1 MVAKVKH
8 ILLVVCLC
16 VTVLAVAQPRH
27 VVAFYNVENLM
38 DTLDDPH
45 RLDEDMLPLSD
56 RNWNQEKY
64 QAKLQAIARVV
75 ADFGE
80 ESDAPVLLGVAE
92 VENKGVLNS
101 LVEECGNVGAEYE
114 YCHYDS
120 SDERGID
127 VALLYRSDL
136 FELQRS
142 QAITPD
148 VGIPTRDILA
158 VWGSLCGVDLFVAVV
173 HFPSRIGGVSF
184 TEHRRVECCRLLRE
198 VVDSVRCAE
207 PRRRVIIMG
216 DMNDNPNDKSIKEV
230 LGASGK
236 RNGTLLYNPF
246 AGVRRRASRGSSVYQ
261 GEWNLYDNI
270 IVSADFLESSEL
282 RLVEGGQIF
291 RRGYLLDGKRHPLP
305 TYRGVEYCAGVSD
318 HLPVYVVLQ

>member
-1 MVAKVKH
+1 M
-8 ILLVVCLC
+8 
-16 VTVLAVAQPRH
+16 AVGNAQPRQI
-27 VVAFYNVENLM
+27 VSFYNVENLM
-38 DTLDDPH
+38 DTLDDPCTS
-45 RLDEDMLPLSD
+45 DEDMLPLAD
-56 RNWNQEKY
+56 KNWTADKY
-64 QAKLQAIARVV
+64 QTKLRAISRVV

-80 ESDAPVLLGVAE
+80 DYDEPALLGLAE
-92 VENKGVLNS
+92 VENKRVLND
-101 LVEECGNVGAEYE
+101 LVSTLGDMGKVYR

-127 VALLYRSDL
+127 VALLYHSDL
-136 FELQRS
+136 FEVQRS
-142 QAITPD
+142 KAITPD
-148 VGIPTRDILA
+148 VGIPTRDMLA
-158 VWGSLCGVDLFVAVV
+158 VWGKLCGVDVLVFVV
-173 HFPSRIGGVSF
+173 HFPSRIGGVKF
-184 TEHRRVECCRLLRE
+184 TEYRRISCCSHLRD

-207 PRRRVIIMG
+207 PQRRVIIMG

-236 RNGTLLYNPF
+236 RNDGLLYNPF
-246 AGVRRRASRGSSVYQ
+246 AGLRRRASRGSSVYQ

-305 TYRGVEYCAGVSD
+305 TYRGVEYCAGLSD
-318 HLPVYVVLQ
+318 HLPVYVILQ

>member
-1 MVAKVKH
+1 MRLKY
-8 ILLVVCLC
+8 IFLLLSCLVV
-16 VTVLAVAQPRH
+16 VVNAQPRR
-27 VVAFYNVENLM
+27 VIAFYNVENLM
-38 DTLDDPH
+38 DTHDDPH
-45 RLDEDMLPLSD
+45 TSDEDMLPLSD
-56 RNWNQEKY
+56 RNWDGEKY
-64 QAKLQAIARVV
+64 QAKMQAISRII
-75 ADFGE
+75 ADLKE
-80 ESDAPVLLGVAE
+80 ECDVPALLGLAE
-92 VENKGVLNS
+92 VENKEVLS
-101 LVEECGNVGAEYE
+101 ALVEECSNVGVKYE

-136 FELQRS
+136 FEVQRS

-148 VGIPTRDILA
+148 VGIPTRDMLA
-158 VWGSLCGVDLFVAVV
+158 VWGKLCGVDVLVFVV
-173 HFPSRIGGVSF
+173 HFPSRIGGVKF
-184 TEHRRVECCRLLRE
+184 TEYRRISCCSHLRD

-207 PRRRVIIMG
+207 PQRRVIIMG

-236 RNGTLLYNPF
+236 RNGALLYNPF
-246 AGVRRRASRGSSVYQ
+246 AGVRRRARRGSSVYQ

-282 RLVEGGQIF
+282 RLVEGGKIF

-305 TYRGVEYCAGVSD
+305 TYRGVEYCAGLSD
-318 HLPVYVVLQ
+318 HLPVYVILQ

>member
-1 MVAKVKH
+1 MRLKY
-8 ILLVVCLC
+8 IFLLLSCLVV
-16 VTVLAVAQPRH
+16 VVNAQPRR
-27 VVAFYNVENLM
+27 VIAFYNVENLM
-38 DTLDDPH
+38 DTHDDPH
-45 RLDEDMLPLSD
+45 TSDEDMLPLSD
-56 RNWNQEKY
+56 RNWDGEKY
-64 QAKLQAIARVV
+64 QAKLQAISRII
-75 ADFGE
+75 ADLKE
-80 ESDAPVLLGVAE
+80 ECDVPALLGLAE
-92 VENKGVLNS
+92 VENKEVLS
-101 LVEECGNVGAEYE
+101 ALVEECSNEGVKYE

-136 FELQRS
+136 FEVQRS

-148 VGIPTRDILA
+148 VGIPTRDMLA
-158 VWGSLCGVDLFVAVV
+158 VWGKLCGVDVLVFVV
-173 HFPSRIGGVSF
+173 HFPSRIGGVKF
-184 TEHRRVECCRLLRE
+184 TEYRRISCCSHLRD

-207 PRRRVIIMG
+207 PQRRVIIMG

-236 RNGTLLYNPF
+236 RNGALLYNPF

-318 HLPVYVVLQ
+318 HLPVYVILQ